1 MDLGNVPE
9 LRKAADGQPGDL
21 RTLLAADL
29 VAAMQRKG
37 MGAGYYFEISGC
49 LIPNAA
55 TRQIDGGWII
65 ILARKTGLLGEQSI
79 VCAPGTI
86 PTGFP
91 SADQL
96 GMTLDLLKKNLDEL
110 HRSLMPGLNGRGGS
124 GTAGT

>member
-9 LRKAADGQPGDL
+9 LRKAADSEPSDL
-21 RTLLAADL
+21 RPLLAAEL
-29 VAAMQRKG
+29 AAAMKRKG
-37 MGAGYYFEISGC
+37 MGEEYYFEISGC

-65 ILARKTGLLGEQSI
+65 ILARKTGLIGEQSI
-79 VCAPGTI
+79 ICAPGTI

-96 GMTLDLLKKNLDEL
+96 GQTIDMLKKNLDAL
-110 HRSLMPGLNGRGGS
+110 QRSLAPGLNGRGSS

>member
-9 LRKAADGQPGDL
+9 LRKAADSEPMDL
-21 RTLLAADL
+21 RPLLAADL
-29 VAAMQRKG
+29 MAAMQRKG
-37 MGAGYYFEISGC
+37 MGAEYYFEISGC

-65 ILARKTGLLGEQSI
+65 ILARKTGMLGEQSI
-79 VCAPGTI
+79 ICAPGTI

-96 GMTLDLLKKNLDEL
+96 GQTLDLLKKNLDAL
-110 HRSLMPGLNGRGGS
+110 HRSLMPCLNGHGSS
-124 GTAGT
+124 GTPGT